1 MNFGR
6 FVDPVLAALLM
17 GTADENSPL
26 YLLRGGLAKTVL
38 PIIWAEVSRFYE
50 GAISQGRRKIGA
62 SYCKYVRDLFPPPS
76 GINVNMMPFR
86 LGDVSSLP
94 EYLLPFW
101 KLIQACPVD
110 ASEKGAICYLTVHES
125 KVTKDES
132 QRRPGLHCESAG
144 FMRVAK
150 KTEIAHASIWG
161 AGRIQNEHY
170 FGGIYLASTVSD
182 SCEIHN
188 CTIEKPEVIGTHG
201 SIEHLRKR
209 VFEKCGNRFRPKM
222 GELYW
227 ITDRTPH
234 ESLPLKAGTQR
245 TFFRLVT
252 SSVSHW
258 YKDHSTPN
266 PLVEIPPTV
275 TIIEGDKFKM

>member
-1 MNFGR
+1 
-6 FVDPVLAALLM
+6 
-17 GTADENSPL
+17 
-26 YLLRGGLAKTVL
+26 
-38 PIIWAEVSRFYE
+38 
-50 GAISQGRRKIGA
+50 
-62 SYCKYVRDLFPPPS
+62 
-76 GINVNMMPFR
+76 
-86 LGDVSSLP
+86 
-94 EYLLPFW
+94 
-101 KLIQACPVD
+101 
-110 ASEKGAICYLTVHES
+110 
-125 KVTKDES
+125 
-132 QRRPGLHCESAG
+132 
-144 FMRVAK
+144 MRVAK

-258 YKDHSTPN
+258 YKGEKVEKEFQASDKSRRPLHAQSSGGNSADCDDH
-266 PLVEIPPTV
+266 
-275 TIIEGDKFKM
+275 